1 VAHGL
6 PVPLL
11 WLRGRACLLL
21 LLLLRL
27 HPANGGRL
35 RCPVPCL
42 PPLIP
47 LHSHTTRTHTTPTH
61 THTHTHSQRC
71 ALPCDFDTTYCY
83 ALGMCAATLVAKGCT
98 GMMSSVTELHRP
110 VAEWACSGTPLTA
123 FFNIERR
130 HGKNKPVIKKALVE
144 LESLPF
150 QHFAGLR
157 HEWALRDA
165 YRNPGPIQLAPVA
178 APTVELCHTLAL
190 EYQER
195 RTGAAAAAAA
205 AAAPATPEAAA
216 AGYAPLLKALLASAK
231 PTVAELNAAH
241 FYRLRNKVTDAMHAQ
256 ALGALG
262 SSEPAYAALLTA
274 VRANAAGQA

>member
-1 VAHGL
+1 
-6 PVPLL
+6 
-11 WLRGRACLLL
+11 
-21 LLLLRL
+21 
-27 HPANGGRL
+27 
-35 RCPVPCL
+35 
-42 PPLIP
+42 
-47 LHSHTTRTHTTPTH
+47 
-61 THTHTHSQRC
+61 
-71 ALPCDFDTTYCY
+71 
-83 ALGMCAATLVAKGCT
+83 MCAATLVSKGCT

-165 YRNPGPIQLAPVA
+165 FRNPGPIQLAAAA

-195 RTGAAAAAAA
+195 RTASG
-205 AAAPATPEAAA
+205 AAPAPAAEGPEAAA
-216 AGYAPLLKALLASAK
+216 AGYAALLKALLAAQRPS
-231 PTVAELNAAH
+231 VAELNAAH
-241 FYRLRNKVTDAMHAQ
+241 FYRLRNKVTDAMHVQ

-274 VRANAAGQA
+274 VRANAAAAGKA